1 LTAAAV
7 ITFTMR
13 HLVFALLIALLPLR
27 GWVGDAMA
35 LALPIA
41 HGNGAA
47 VLMDH
52 HTAAGDAP
60 HHAAAAHHTADGRT
74 PPVPAC
80 GSHTATDTDGH
91 GTCSACDVCNGPAL
105 VWTPAVAATPTW
117 PHSRVAL
124 ASARFASC
132 EPKQGIKPP
141 IS

>member
-1 LTAAAV
+1 
-7 ITFTMR
+7 MR

-35 LALPIA
+35 LAQPIA
-41 HGNGAA
+41 HASGAV

-52 HTAAGDAP
+52 HTAVGDAP
-60 HHAAAAHHTADGRT
+60 HNAAAAHDTTQEHAVSGCGNHATAD
-74 PPVPAC
+74 ADAH
-80 GSHTATDTDGH
+80 S
-91 GTCSACDVCNGPAL
+91 TCSACDVCNGPAL

-124 ASARFASC
+124 ASARFTSC
-132 EPKQGIKPP
+132 EPQPGIKPP